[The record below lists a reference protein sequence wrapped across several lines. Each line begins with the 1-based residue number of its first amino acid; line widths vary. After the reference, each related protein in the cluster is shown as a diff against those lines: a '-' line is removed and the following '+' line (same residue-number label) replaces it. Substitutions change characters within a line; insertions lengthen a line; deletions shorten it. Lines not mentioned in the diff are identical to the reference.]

1 MGTSSCKN
9 WRGDGI
15 VLMQELKQVEP
26 VEEEEEAKSESCV
39 CMMWYG

>member
-1 MGTSSCKN
+1 
-9 WRGDGI
+9 

-26 VEEEEEAKSESCV
+26 VEEEEAKSESCV